1 MKGIIRGG
9 GQGTRLHPC
18 TKAVNKVLF
27 PVYDKPAVYYPISLL
42 IMAGVTDI
50 LIDVSAEHQEA
61 YYRLLGDGSRF
72 GINISYFIEERTMT
86 PPEMF
91 LQCRSFIGTDSV
103 VVALGDNIFVGED
116 IRQTLE
122 DAAEN
127 FEKTKGAT
135 VFCKEVDDPWN
146 YGVVEYKGDGSICSL
161 ESKPRIPKS
170 NNAVTGLFFFDD
182 TLFEVIGR
190 TKPAEDGSIVLA
202 DLLVEYLRDGRLN
215 SVLLN
220 EGIQWFDAGTP
231 ERLYLASG
239 AVRAFQQSHETL
251 AGSIEEA
258 AFEKGL
264 IDRNRLSELAADMSA
279 APLGQYLAEL
289 AQKPVRCE

>member
-9 GQGTRLHPC
+9 GQGTRLHPS
-18 TKAVNKVLF
+18 TKAVNKNLY
-27 PVYDKPAVYYPISLL
+27 PVYDKPAIYYPISLL

-50 LIDVSAEHQEA
+50 LIGVSAEHQEA

-127 FEKTKGAT
+127 
-135 VFCKEVDDPWN
+135 
-146 YGVVEYKGDGSICSL
+146 
-161 ESKPRIPKS
+161 
-170 NNAVTGLFFFDD
+170 
-182 TLFEVIGR
+182 
-190 TKPAEDGSIVLA
+190 
-202 DLLVEYLRDGRLN
+202 
-215 SVLLN
+215 
-220 EGIQWFDAGTP
+220 
-231 ERLYLASG
+231 
-239 AVRAFQQSHETL
+239 
-251 AGSIEEA
+251 
-258 AFEKGL
+258 
-264 IDRNRLSELAADMSA
+264 
-279 APLGQYLAEL
+279 
-289 AQKPVRCE
+289 

>member
-9 GQGTRLHPC
+9 GQGTRLHPS
-18 TKAVNKVLF
+18 TKAVNKNLY
-27 PVYDKPAVYYPISLL
+27 PVYDKPAIYYPISLL
-42 IMAGVTDI
+42 IMAGVREFMISISPDN
-50 LIDVSAEHQEA
+50 LKA
-61 YYRLLGDGSRF
+61 YYNLLGDGSRF
-72 GINISYFIEERTMT
+72 GIDITYHFEPRDIT
-86 PPEMF
+86 PPDLF
-91 LQCRSFIGTDSV
+91 LECRGFIGTDSV
-103 VVALGDNIFVGED
+103 AVALGDNIFVGED

-202 DLLVEYLRDGRLN
+202 DLLVEYLRGGRLN

-220 EGIQWFDAGTP
+220 EGIRWFDAGTP

-251 AGSIEEA
+251 VGSIEEA

-289 AQKPVRCE
+289 AQKTVRCE